1 MWIKELRTKESA
13 SFMLLS
19 NKSHILPKLLFRKKK
34 ICFMTHQ
41 TKKYLTACKGPDIS
55 FKMLTFA
62 LAALWNVIVEQ
73 EFALV
78 TRKHEKKNQKT

>member
-1 MWIKELRTKESA
+1 
-13 SFMLLS
+13 
-19 NKSHILPKLLFRKKK
+19 
-34 ICFMTHQ
+34 MTHQ

>member
-1 MWIKELRTKESA
+1 
-13 SFMLLS
+13 
-19 NKSHILPKLLFRKKK
+19 
-34 ICFMTHQ
+34 MTYQ
-41 TKKYLTACKGPDIS
+41 TKKYLTACKEPGIS

-78 TRKHEKKNQKT
+78 IRKHEKKSEKVNCG